1 MAYGIWLVG
10 LILLKVP
17 WCVWPAGLFNPFIPC
32 LCTVLL
38 LKSVEHG
45 TTIIIW
51 HKVANFLIDWAFV
64 HFSDQWFWDQSGHKG
79 NWYFQHPKTGIRS
92 VLAPRDGHNRCQQK
106 LKKRCYWQ
114 SLDGCHAMAGISSN
128 MEFCKQHQRLLTQ
141 CAPCGGKKMCTLVIL
156 YFSPV
161 IYLWLF
167 MYNLVLYIY
176 TVYSLFMLFNMIA
189 RLINCATIW

>member
-32 LCTVLL
+32 LCPVLL

-64 HFSDQWFWDQSGHKG
+64 HFSDQWFGTRVATKATGTFNIPRRGFARSWHRAIGTTVVSKSWRNDATGRAWMAVMLWLASRVTWSSASNTSGF
-79 NWYFQHPKTGIRS
+79 WRS
-92 VLAPRDGHNRCQQK
+92 ALPVVVRRCA
-106 LKKRCYWQ
+106 LW
-114 SLDGCHAMAGISSN
+114 
-128 MEFCKQHQRLLTQ
+128 
-141 CAPCGGKKMCTLVIL
+141 L
-156 YFSPV
+156 YFILV
-161 IYLWLF
+161 QLYI
-167 MYNLVLYIY
+167 YNLVLYIY

-189 RLINCATIW
+189 WLINCATIW